1 MTQIVLSF
9 RCFIQSIHQVGVPGA
24 SRSFTSAAKRSTF
37 GQSVAPSAVPVSSS
51 FLGLLERPHCLWAG
65 GVGVSSRLRRC
76 DTLFGALTKKS
87 SVGKARL
94 LSTARASG
102 IASNSLTYGLLFAR
116 RSTQSDQ
123 RRIAARPFYWLAAK
137 SALRAGPPS
146 GGGNWKVNMGLGASL
161 LTYFSIDLGIQVA
174 GWAYSYWQQ
183 VSAST

>member
-51 FLGLLERPHCLWAG
+51 LLGLLERPHCLWAG
-65 GVGVSSRLRRC
+65 AVGVSSRLRRC
-76 DTLFGALTKKS
+76 DTLFRALTKKS

-94 LSTARASG
+94 SSTARASG
-102 IASNSLTYGLLFAR
+102 IASNSLTYSLLFAR
-116 RSTQSDQ
+116 RSAQSDQ
-123 RRIAARPFYWLAAK
+123 RGFAARPFSWLATKVA
-137 SALRAGPPS
+137 SQAGPPS
-146 GGGNWKVNMGLGASL
+146 GGGKWKVSMGLGASL